1 MARDQAS
8 GQRRQGRGGHGSPK
22 AKLPKLGQKEASAS
36 TWIEGTAETLA
47 VLAVTAGGYRFSGK
61 LARRR
66 IAQALPTEVTAT
78 ALPAEA

>member
-1 MARDQAS
+1 M
-8 GQRRQGRGGHGSPK
+8 
-22 AKLPKLGQKEASAS
+22 SAS

-47 VLAVTAGGYRFSGK
+47 VLAVTAGGHRFSGK